1 MERDRDFEAR
11 IDTLRRRLRE
21 DRDLDALH
29 AHFHEALGMH
39 AVLHRHS
46 VAARNELLEQ
56 CVTEAIHR
64 IVRRKVGVLLIAF
77 HVPEHGLW
85 HGQAVGGGAIGTF
98 FGFESS
104 AQFCLGVMH
113 DDERATFARMTVASA
128 NAPVNKVPFARAQR
142 GQA

>member
-1 MERDRDFEAR
+1 MERDSDFEAR

-46 VAARNELLEQ
+46 VAGRNELLEQ

-64 IVRRKVGVLLIAF
+64 IVLRKVGVLLIAF

-104 AQFCLGVMH
+104 AQLCLGVMH
-113 DDERATFARMTVASA
+113 DEGRATFARMTIAGPA
-128 NAPVNKVPFARAQR
+128 GPGRPLPFARSVR